1 MAVTAPTAW
10 TSATDGHV
18 ARPQDRD
25 GLVTANL
32 GLVDRIVAEVIAR
45 FPRHVERQELWNAGA
60 LGLVEAAER
69 FDADRGVPFPRFAA
83 VRVRGAIMDATRSRD
98 WASRSLRRTARCV
111 EAARQ
116 AVQQRTGRTPSDEE
130 LGAELGMAPDEL
142 RAHRAA
148 TQQAELI
155 NLEQPAGGDDEE
167 PWTVGELVAE
177 VTQERLPED
186 ALLHR
191 ELVGTLRAAVAGL
204 APRLREVVERYYE
217 HGECLAD
224 IAESL
229 GLTEAR
235 ASQLR
240 GEAVAAL
247 SAYLAEQFDGC
258 DRAEASPGVRRRAA
272 FLEVMATTSWHDRLA
287 AADGAG
293 ITGGD
298 RPANLAAWCD
308 CGPRA

>member
-25 GLVTANL
+25 ALVTAHL

-148 TQQAELI
+148 AQQAELI
-155 NLEQPAGGDDEE
+155 NLEQPAGGDEEE

-191 ELVGTLRAAVAGL
+191 ELDRGPGLSAARRGGGGAVGLLGRAVR
-204 APRLREVVERYYE
+204 RLRPRRGQPRDAPPRGLFGGHGHHVV
-217 HGECLAD
+217 
-224 IAESL
+224 
-229 GLTEAR
+229 AR
-235 ASQLR
+235 PPCR
-240 GEAVAAL
+240 
-247 SAYLAEQFDGC
+247 
-258 DRAEASPGVRRRAA
+258 RRRRRHHRRRAP
-272 FLEVMATTSWHDRLA
+272 
-287 AADGAG
+287 G
-293 ITGGD
+293 
-298 RPANLAAWCD
+298 
-308 CGPRA
+308 